1 MTHRVIARTTAGV
14 ATTLAIGALT
24 ALAAGTAGAAPATV
38 TWTKG
43 ATTYT
48 RTISDATP
56 TVGETITVST
66 QIKRTDSTDETID
79 WFRDM
84 HPACLTYV
92 TNSATMTDDSGS
104 NPVEPYLDT
113 KFPDYIAGD
122 FTATDYQMVASSS
135 PVTFSAKYKVGAS
148 CTPGTAMTDGIVYL
162 SSLGRFDY
170 ANQGPSITV
179 TAATHTTV
187 TLAPVT
193 GATVGQATTLTA
205 TVSPANAGGTVS
217 FSDGTTVLGTGTV
230 NASGTATLS
239 WTPTVAGSHSIT
251 ANYSGTG
258 TATTTGTVTVAA
270 AGTSTGT
277 GSAVPS
283 FLVSLSA
290 GN

>member
-1 MTHRVIARTTAGV
+1 MTHRAITRATAGT
-14 ATTLAIGALT
+14 AATLAIGALT
-24 ALAAGTAGAAPATV
+24 ALAAGTAGAAPGTV
-38 TWTKG
+38 TWTHG

-48 RTISDATP
+48 RTISDANP

-66 QIKRTDSTDETID
+66 QIKRTDSTNETIN

-92 TNSATMTDDSGS
+92 TNSAKVTDDSGS
-104 NPVEPYLDT
+104 NPVEPYLNILSDR
-113 KFPDYIAGD
+113 IEGD
-122 FTATDYQMVASSS
+122 FTATDYQMVATSS
-135 PVTFSAKYKVGAS
+135 PVTFSAQYKVGAS
-148 CTPGTAMTDGIVYL
+148 CTPGSAMTDGIVYL

-170 ANQGPSITV
+170 GNQGPAINV
-179 TAATHTTV
+179 TAATHATV

-239 WTPTVAGSHSIT
+239 WTPTAAGHHSIT

-270 AGTSTGT
+270 AGGGTSTG
-277 GSAVPS
+277 SAIPS
-283 FLVSLSA
+283 FLAGLSS